1 MGAKLVGA
9 RVKRIEDPRLLRG
22 GATYV
27 DDVVL
32 PGMCHVAFVRSP
44 HAHARIRDLDLS
56 QARGT
61 PGVVAVFTLKDLW
74 PDPPTI
80 PVLIPEASLLACPQY
95 PMALDRVRYAGEAV
109 AMVVATDRYLAED
122 AAELVRVDYE
132 PLPAVGN
139 VDAAVAEGAPL
150 LHQGVPGNVAA
161 RWKQE
166 KGDVESAFRGA
177 HKVVKAS
184 LRMQR
189 YTGVPMETCGI
200 VAGFDRVSGQLTL
213 WVSTQWPH
221 ILRNFIGSLTGLG
234 EHRVRVILPEVGGGF
249 GIKAELYPEEL
260 AVAMAAMKLGIPLK
274 WIEDRREHLLRSV
287 HAREMAFDL
296 AIAVAED
303 GTILGLRGQVKS
315 DQGAYVRTLGMVNP
329 SLAGGSLCGPYR
341 VPVWS
346 IEVVCI
352 LTNKSPTSPYRGA
365 GQPEATFARER
376 LLDIAAEELGM
387 DPATL
392 RRHNLVR
399 SDEMPYD
406 TGLTSVEGPIVL
418 DSGDYPALLEQ
429 ALQRSGYWEVRRAQ
443 SSAGDRLR
451 GVGIS
456 VYSQIT
462 GLGPYE
468 GAEVRVDSGGRV
480 AVVCGAAPQGQGAAT
495 ALAQI
500 VADELEVPLESIS
513 VHFGDTALIPYGV
526 GTFASRTAPLAGA
539 AAALAARKV
548 KEKALQL
555 AAHLLEADPVD
566 LEWVDGAAMVRGVPS
581 RRITLAQLAKAAEPG
596 GKRPPGMEPELASR
610 HYFETHS
617 APFAG
622 GVHVAEVEL
631 DPETGRVEVKAY
643 VVAHDA
649 GTLINPL
656 IVEGQIVGG
665 VAQGLG
671 GALLE
676 ELVYTQDGQLL
687 TGSLM
692 DYLLPT
698 SMDVPRVTI
707 EHMFTPT
714 PLNPLGIK
722 GLGEG
727 GAIAAHAAV
736 ANAVADALRLRG
748 ARLTVTPASP
758 DRILSLLR
766 GT

>member
-1 MGAKLVGA
+1 MGA
-9 RVKRIEDPRLLRG
+9 RVKRIEDPSLLRG
-22 GATYV
+22 RATYV
-27 DDVVL
+27 DDVIL

-44 HAHARIRDLDLS
+44 YAHAHIRSVDVS
-56 QARGT
+56 RAVAY
-61 PGVVAVFTLKDLW
+61 PGVAAVYTLKDLW

-80 PVLIPEASLLACPQY
+80 PVLIPEASLLPCPQY
-95 PMALDRVRYAGEAV
+95 PLALDKVRYVGEAV
-109 AMVVATDRYLAED
+109 ALVVATDRYLAED
-122 AAELVRVDYE
+122 AAELVYVDYE
-132 PLPAVGN
+132 PLPAVGSIE
-139 VDAAVAEGAPL
+139 AATAEEAPL
-150 LHQGVPGNVAA
+150 VHEGVPSNVAA
-161 RWKQE
+161 HWKHE
-166 KGDVESAFRGA
+166 KGDVETAFRGA
-177 HKVVKAS
+177 QKVVKAS

-200 VAGFDRVSGQLTL
+200 VAGFDRVSGQLTV
-213 WVSTQWPH
+213 WASTQWPH
-221 ILRNFIGSLTGLG
+221 TLRSLIGALTGLG
-234 EHRVRVILPEVGGGF
+234 EHRVRVVLPEVGGGF

-260 AVAMAAMKLGIPLK
+260 ALAMAAVKLAIPLK

-296 AIAVAED
+296 ELALRED
-303 GTILGLRGQVKS
+303 GTILGLRGKVRS

-341 VPVWS
+341 VPACS
-346 IEVVCI
+346 IEVLCI

-365 GQPEATFARER
+365 GQPEGTFARER

-387 DPATL
+387 DPATI
-392 RRHNLVR
+392 RQRNLVR
-399 SDEMPYD
+399 AEEMPYD
-406 TGLTSVEGPIVL
+406 TGLATVEGPIVL
-418 DSGDYPALLEQ
+418 DSGDYPALLER
-429 ALQRSGYWEVRRAQ
+429 ALERFGYWDVRKAQ
-443 SSAGDRLR
+443 MSEGDRLR
-451 GVGIS
+451 GIGIC

-468 GAEVRVDSGGRV
+468 GAEVRIDPGGHV
-480 AVVCGAAPQGQGAAT
+480 TVVCGAAPQGQGAAT
-495 ALAQI
+495 TIAQI

-513 VHFGDTALIPYGV
+513 VYFGDTALIPYGV
-526 GTFASRTAPLAGA
+526 GTFASRTAVLAGT
-539 AAALAARKV
+539 AAALAARRV
-548 KEKALQL
+548 KEKAIQL
-555 AAHLLEADPVD
+555 AAHLLEADPRD
-566 LEWVDGAAMVRGVPS
+566 LEWADGAAVVRGVPS

-596 GKRPPGMEPELASR
+596 GSRPPGMEPELASR
-610 HYFETHS
+610 YYFETHT
-617 APFAG
+617 APYAG
-622 GVHVAEVEL
+622 GVHVAEVEV
-631 DPETGRVEVKAY
+631 DPDTGRVEVKSY

-676 ELVYTQDGQLL
+676 ELVYTEDGQLL

-698 SMDVPRVTI
+698 AMDVPRVII
-707 EHMFTPT
+707 EHMSSPS

-727 GAIAAHAAV
+727 GAIAGHAAV

-748 ARLTVTPASP
+748 ARLTSTPTKP
-758 DRILSLLR
+758 DRVLSLLR
-766 GT
+766 GV